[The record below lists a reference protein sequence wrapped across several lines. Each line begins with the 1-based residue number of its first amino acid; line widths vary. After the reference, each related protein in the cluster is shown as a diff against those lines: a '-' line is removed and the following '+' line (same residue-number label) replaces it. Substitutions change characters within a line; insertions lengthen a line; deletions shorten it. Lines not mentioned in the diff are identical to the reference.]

1 MKRKYFNVV
10 FLCIVFLLCI
20 LCSDKSIK
28 TMKHILAQRKSGITV
43 VIDAGHGGF
52 DPGKVGINKALE
64 KDINLSIALK
74 LKNYLEE
81 NNIKVIMTRE
91 DGKGLYQASDKDKKR
106 VDMSKRVSII
116 NSSNPNI
123 AISIHQNSYSQESIK
138 GAQVFYH
145 ANSEEGKILAEILQE
160 RIKKT
165 INDGNHRLAKSNSS
179 YYLLRHTECPLVIV
193 ECGFLSNRKEAN
205 LLIDEQY
212 QDKMAQA
219 ICLGVLEYFDT
230 SELYSGMAI
239 QTN

>member
-1 MKRKYFNVV
+1 
-10 FLCIVFLLCI
+10 
-20 LCSDKSIK
+20 
-28 TMKHILAQRKSGITV
+28 MKHILAQRKSGITV

-230 SELYSGMAI
+230 SELYSGMGI

>member
-10 FLCIVFLLCI
+10 FLGIIFLLCA
-20 LCSDKSIK
+20 LFSEKGIK
-28 TMKHILAQRKSGITV
+28 TIKYILAQKKSGVTV

-64 KDINLSIALK
+64 KDINLSIAFK
-74 LKNYLEE
+74 LKRYLEQ

-91 DGKGLYQASDKDKKR
+91 DGKGLYQASDQDKKR
-106 VDMSKRVSII
+106 ADMKKRVSII
-116 NSSNPNI
+116 NSSDPCM
-123 AISIHQNSYSQESIK
+123 AISIHQNSYPQESIK

-179 YYLLRHTECPLVIV
+179 YYLLKNTKCPLVIV
-193 ECGFLSNRKEAN
+193 ECGFLSNRKEAD
-205 LLIDEQY
+205 LLCNEEY
-212 QDKMAQA
+212 QGKMAWA
-219 ICLGVLEYFDT
+219 ICLGVLEYLDT
-230 SELYSGMAI
+230 SGM
-239 QTN
+239 QEVY

>member
-1 MKRKYFNVV
+1 
-10 FLCIVFLLCI
+10 
-20 LCSDKSIK
+20 
-28 TMKHILAQRKSGITV
+28 MKHILAQRKSGITV

>member
-1 MKRKYFNVV
+1 
-10 FLCIVFLLCI
+10 
-20 LCSDKSIK
+20 
-28 TMKHILAQRKSGITV
+28 
-43 VIDAGHGGF
+43 
-52 DPGKVGINKALE
+52 
-64 KDINLSIALK
+64 
-74 LKNYLEE
+74 
-81 NNIKVIMTRE
+81 MTRE

-230 SELYSGMAI
+230 SELYSGMGI